1 MTEVVIVAA
10 KRSAIGTFGG
20 AFKNVTAVDLGTEV
34 VKAAMDSINLDPK
47 EVQEVVFGNV
57 YSAGNK
63 GNVARQVLIHSG
75 IPQEA
80 HATSVNILCGSGLRA
95 VVSGAQS
102 ILLGDSDVV
111 VVGGTENMSRAPYI
125 LPDFRFGGR
134 MGDGKIIDTML
145 HDGLHDAFHDYH
157 MGVTAENI
165 AEKYG
170 ISREEQDNLAFESQN
185 RAETAIKNGR
195 FKEEIAPIT
204 VPQRRG
210 EPVIVDTD
218 ESPRFGT
225 TEETLAKLRPAFKK
239 DGSVTAGNSSGIND
253 GAAALILMSRAKAEE
268 LGLEILAT
276 IASYGIGGVDPQIM
290 GTGPIPSTQKALKKA
305 DMTIEDI
312 ELIEANEAF
321 GAQALSVI
329 NELGFDRSITNVNG
343 GAIALGH
350 PVGASGARILVTL
363 VHEMLK
369 RDSKS
374 GLATLCVGGGQGVS
388 VIVKR

>member
-204 VPQRRG
+204 VPQRRE

-305 DMTIEDI
+305 DMTVEDI

-321 GAQALSVI
+321 SAQALSVI

>member
-305 DMTIEDI
+305 DMTVGDI